1 MLLLMG
7 PQHNA
12 VAETQEVIV
21 ADGQII
27 DQSAQNTSSS
37 YVNYTDEWQ
46 IPADKELTFRSARYT
61 YIYNKVSGE
70 GKINL
75 YSGGERTFIGNSSK
89 AFPNWSGFTGRL
101 DLFPYKEKSG
111 SNGFYGLIL
120 MHNGKVMTPDN
131 AVQEANENRLNTCFA
146 KSTLCL
152 KSGTTLAIE
161 GSDKN
166 RGARIG
172 CLEMEAG
179 TTLMGYYKSKNAANS
194 YYLIGGNNADATLA
208 GRIAPASDNKNM
220 LLGLIKE
227 GSGTYRI
234 TGTNNLIT
242 GGIRILNGGV
252 LINGKSEIGNLI
264 VNKEAITGGYGT
276 VVGTTQLY
284 GTMQPGDGT
293 TGTLTLSGKL
303 TVRPTSR
310 IDMQIRTAVDYDQLI
325 VYDAVEYMNVCQDF
339 STSEKMPRLRI
350 YLPIDVNLEVGDS
363 FTLIEANSKSLY
375 NNIDWAFDVRYPQR
389 YTWEV
394 KQEQMDG
401 KLKVVAT
408 VVSLDY
414 DGQGNLGYD
423 DPDDGGGISSDDGS
437 FDIVAERKDPTP
449 LRSFVDGQNRYVG
462 TCLCTWK
469 MNISTSDAKTQLFGK
484 EFNMVVP
491 ENEMKMDATE
501 PAQNSFSFSGGD
513 AIVNIAK
520 TYGAVVRGHTLCWH
534 SQVPTWISSDGYK
547 NDKNWTRQQLLDIL
561 KNHIENVVG
570 HWKGQIMEWDV
581 CNEVLDD
588 NQLKIWSNPS
598 SYDLRQSI
606 WATVIGED
614 YLDSAFV
621 WTHRVDPDA
630 KLFLNDYGVEGKGW
644 GKSEALVNLANRLRN
659 SGVPIDG
666 IGLQG
671 HMEASMNYFDAIE
684 QNIARCS
691 EQGLLCHIT
700 ELDLGIDS
708 YNASNL
714 EMQGTAYY
722 RLARMAMKY
731 SNCSSLMIWGLT
743 DDMTWRTGK
752 YPLLF
757 DSNRSKKDAYWGV
770 HAALRQAAGVEL
782 DIEAVEESSS
792 DDTVFDLCGQ
802 RVYQLLPGQ
811 MYISQG
817 RKFIVK

>member
-1 MLLLMG
+1 
-7 PQHNA
+7 
-12 VAETQEVIV
+12 
-21 ADGQII
+21 
-27 DQSAQNTSSS
+27 
-37 YVNYTDEWQ
+37 
-46 IPADKELTFRSARYT
+46 
-61 YIYNKVSGE
+61 
-70 GKINL
+70 
-75 YSGGERTFIGNSSK
+75 
-89 AFPNWSGFTGRL
+89 
-101 DLFPYKEKSG
+101 
-111 SNGFYGLIL
+111 
-120 MHNGKVMTPDN
+120 
-131 AVQEANENRLNTCFA
+131 
-146 KSTLCL
+146 
-152 KSGTTLAIE
+152 
-161 GSDKN
+161 
-166 RGARIG
+166 
-172 CLEMEAG
+172 
-179 TTLMGYYKSKNAANS
+179 
-194 YYLIGGNNADATLA
+194 
-208 GRIAPASDNKNM
+208 
-220 LLGLIKE
+220 
-227 GSGTYRI
+227 
-234 TGTNNLIT
+234 
-242 GGIRILNGGV
+242 
-252 LINGKSEIGNLI
+252 
-264 VNKEAITGGYGT
+264 
-276 VVGTTQLY
+276 
-284 GTMQPGDGT
+284 
-293 TGTLTLSGKL
+293 
-303 TVRPTSR
+303 
-310 IDMQIRTAVDYDQLI
+310 
-325 VYDAVEYMNVCQDF
+325 
-339 STSEKMPRLRI
+339 
-350 YLPIDVNLEVGDS
+350 
-363 FTLIEANSKSLY
+363 
-375 NNIDWAFDVRYPQR
+375 
-389 YTWEV
+389 
-394 KQEQMDG
+394 
-401 KLKVVAT
+401 
-408 VVSLDY
+408 
-414 DGQGNLGYD
+414 
-423 DPDDGGGISSDDGS
+423 
-437 FDIVAERKDPTP
+437 
-449 LRSFVDGQNRYVG
+449 
-462 TCLCTWK
+462 
-469 MNISTSDAKTQLFGK
+469 
-484 EFNMVVP
+484 
-491 ENEMKMDATE
+491 
-501 PAQNSFSFSGGD
+501 
-513 AIVNIAK
+513 
-520 TYGAVVRGHTLCWH
+520 
-534 SQVPTWISSDGYK
+534 
-547 NDKNWTRQQLLDIL
+547 
-561 KNHIENVVG
+561 VVG

-588 NQLKIWSNPS
+588 NQQKIWSNPN

-757 DSNRSKKDAYWGV
+757 DSNRSKKAAYWGV